1 MAVYGNMIRNRG
13 VRSSTIIQ
21 PDRTNAAGQIVQHG
35 AVTSKARTTA
45 AHTHVTAKDATD
57 PDRLVQVINRMQ
69 DDIAASTAAQRSN
82 PFSTPCIQRGCTA
95 TVGQTVA
102 IPHTL
107 KRAYS
112 DWHPSNVTGGW
123 TLVKVDDPATLA
135 KYPANQFLVL
145 KNTGLQNVTFNVII
159 VGD

>member
-21 PDRTNAAGQIVQHG
+21 PDKTNAAGHIVQHG
-35 AVTSKARTTA
+35 AITSKARTTA
-45 AHTHVTAKDATD
+45 AHTHVTAKDVTD

-69 DDIAASTAAQRSN
+69 DDLAASTAAQRSN
-82 PFSTPCIQRGCTA
+82 PFSTPCIQRGCSA
-95 TVGQTVA
+95 QPGQTIAV
-102 IPHTL
+102 PHTL
-107 KRAYS
+107 KRPYS
-112 DWHPSNVTGGW
+112 DWHLSNVKGGW

-135 KYPANQFLVL
+135 KYPVNQFLVL
-145 KNTGLQNVTFNVII
+145 KNTGSAAVTFNAIV